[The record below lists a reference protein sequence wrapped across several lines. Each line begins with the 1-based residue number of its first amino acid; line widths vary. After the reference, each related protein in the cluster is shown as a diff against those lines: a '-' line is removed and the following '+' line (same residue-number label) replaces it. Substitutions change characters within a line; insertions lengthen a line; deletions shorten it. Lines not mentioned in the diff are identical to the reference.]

1 MALNIHTHVL
11 MLRLRMTFD
20 LRYTFMAPVS
30 VTFQVASF
38 RQGSEAADLG
48 SLLCFL
54 INLKGCQE
62 PLVATAPAEN
72 RSRAP
77 CQLWYVIFRF
87 SPRVPNVMGL

>member
-1 MALNIHTHVL
+1 
-11 MLRLRMTFD
+11 
-20 LRYTFMAPVS
+20 MAPVS

-62 PLVATAPAEN
+62 PLATAPA
-72 RSRAP
+72 
-77 CQLWYVIFRF
+77 QLRTGHVPLANFGTLYSDSHHVYLMLWVCKVRQSGNLGLWVMWY
-87 SPRVPNVMGL
+87 GD